1 MRSHRYHQKFFQ
13 TTIQDETH
21 QTLRAG
27 HDERRN
33 SQSEHREYDSSV
45 QSHIPPFQRARR
57 HVLRKGSSIPIWHCK
72 LAIGS
77 WRARRLLPPIS
88 NQKMKIGSN
97 TIFNKAPI
105 KTEHIAIDG
114 RPCALIKAFKPVDIS
129 TNRVPSK

>member
-1 MRSHRYHQKFFQ
+1 MMNGEIPKANIESTILRSSLIYRLSKGK
-13 TTIQDETH
+13 EARLEKRKLNTH
-21 QTLRAG
+21 MALQACDRIVA
-27 HDERRN
+27 
-33 SQSEHREYDSSV
+33 SAA
-45 QSHIPPFQRARR
+45 PFT
-57 HVLRKGSSIPIWHCK
+57 
-72 LAIGS
+72 
-77 WRARRLLPPIS
+77 PIS